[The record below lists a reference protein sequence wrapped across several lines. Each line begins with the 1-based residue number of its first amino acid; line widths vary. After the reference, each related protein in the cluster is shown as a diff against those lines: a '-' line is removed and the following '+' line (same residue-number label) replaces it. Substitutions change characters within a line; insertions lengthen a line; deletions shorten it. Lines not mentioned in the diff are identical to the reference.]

1 MIDDLASGPSRSNC
15 RATPNCDR
23 RHCNWPSDVPL
34 CCEEGGAIVIPN
46 LTYNPVLIDERNE
59 QPLLIAFVATVAV
72 WAVALL
78 LAVA

>member
-1 MIDDLASGPSRSNC
+1 M
-15 RATPNCDR
+15 
-23 RHCNWPSDVPL
+23 
-34 CCEEGGAIVIPN
+34 IPN
-46 LTYNPVLIDERNE
+46 LTDNPVLIDDRNE